1 MPEYLN
7 IVDED
12 DNIIGQETRS
22 EIHRLGLLHRE
33 VHVYFITPNKE
44 IIFQHR
50 AKDKDTYPDLLD
62 ATVGGHVD
70 LGDDYQS
77 AAIREVE
84 EETGLKIDP
93 KDLIF
98 LSKER
103 KKSSYDPKTGKLN
116 DTWKEIYIYNFSGQL
131 SDLKVEEGK
140 AIGFE
145 SWSMDKLKNI
155 SESEKE
161 KFIPYVIDFV
171 LVNLLKTF

>member
-22 EIHRLGLLHRE
+22 EVHRLGLLHRE

-50 AKDKDTYPDLLD
+50 AKDKDSYPDLLD

-70 LGDDYQS
+70 LGDDYRET
-77 AAIREVE
+77 AIREIE
-84 EETGLKIDP
+84 EETGLKIDSN
-93 KDLIF
+93 DLIF
-98 LSKER
+98 LSKDR
-103 KKSSYDPKTGKLN
+103 NGPFIDPITGTTN
-116 DTWKEIYIYNFSGQL
+116 NTWKENYIYTFSGLL
-131 SDLKVEEGK
+131 SDLRVEEGK

-145 SWSMDKLKNI
+145 SWSTDKLRNI
-155 SESEKE
+155 SEVEKE
-161 KFIPYVIDFV
+161 KFIPYVIKFV
-171 LVNLLKTF
+171 LKNLLDL

>member
-22 EIHRLGLLHRE
+22 EVHRLGLLHRE

-50 AKDKDTYPDLLD
+50 AKDKDSYPDLLD

-70 LGDDYQS
+70 LGDDYKEI
-77 AAIREVE
+77 AIREVE
-84 EETGLKIDP
+84 EETGLKIDL

-98 LSKER
+98 LSKDR
-103 KKSSYDPKTGKLN
+103 NGPLNDPKTGTTN
-116 DTWKEIYIYNFSGQL
+116 STWKENYIYTFSGQL
-131 SDLKVEEGK
+131 SDLRVEEGK

-145 SWSMDKLKNI
+145 SWPMDKLKNI
-155 SESEKE
+155 SEAERE
-161 KFIPYVIDFV
+161 KFIPYVLNFV
-171 LVNLLKTF
+171 QENLLDL